1 MSDNI
6 NYLKLL
12 FESGQNSEAFSERL
26 NDFFPGL
33 IYVYDLDHRKLRY
46 VNRRLTDILGY
57 SYDELKDTEDVWMNL
72 VFKEDV
78 DLVKSELEKFYSIK
92 DEETLAYGCRLNH
105 KQGSWRYFR
114 TMGTVLRRDE
124 SGKPMSALFIANDIT
139 DQIKTEEETKAM
151 TELFRETEDLLQYG
165 SWSWD
170 IKSDYLEWTK
180 GMYDLIEYT
189 KEELPQV
196 TSEFYVNQIGEEDR
210 PNFRAM
216 VENAFKDKKE
226 FECEYLLNTK
236 SGKQKTVFTKAK
248 IVVDGEGQIK
258 KMLGI
263 TRDITTLKNLEKD
276 RERNLRELR
285 RSNKE
290 LEEFAYVASHD
301 LQEPLR
307 KISTFNER
315 LKSKFGDKLGSDGSV
330 YIDRIIAS
338 TENMKML
345 IDNLLEFSRLTQS
358 SQVYT
363 SSDLNIILKEVMSD
377 QELKIEETNAVIEI
391 DVLPVIEAV
400 YSEMKQ
406 LFNNLV
412 SNAIKFRKP
421 DIAPFIRIQSTV
433 LDKKEKD
440 QFHLPLERVYYKI
453 EVIDSGIGFDQE
465 YAERIFQ
472 IFQRLHGKTEY
483 AGSGIGLAICK
494 KITDNHEGLMF
505 AEGTLGKGSVFVILL
520 PEKQL
525 V

>member
-33 IYVYDLDHRKLRY
+33 IYVYDLDNRRLRY
-46 VNRRLTDILGY
+46 VNRRITDILGF
-57 SYDELKDTEDVWMNL
+57 SYDDLKDSEDVWMNL

-78 DLVKSELEKFYSIK
+78 DLVKKELDKFHSIK

-105 KQGSWRYFR
+105 KEGNWRYFK

-124 SGKPMSALFIANDIT
+124 SGKAVSALFIANDVT

-151 TELFRETEDLLQYG
+151 TELFKETEDLLQFG

-170 IKSDYLEWTK
+170 LVSDHLEWTK

-189 KEELPQV
+189 KEELPKV
-196 TSEFYVNQIGEEDR
+196 TTPFYISHVGEDDR
-210 PNFRAM
+210 Q
-216 VENAFKDKKE
+216 AFQQAIDQSIKLKE
-226 FECEYLLNTK
+226 GFEAEYLLTTK
-236 SGKQKTVFTKAK
+236 SGKHKTVFTKAK
-248 IVVDGEGQIK
+248 MVVDNEGNAK

-263 TRDITTLKNLEKD
+263 TRDISTLKNLEKE
-276 RERNLRELR
+276 RERNLRELK

-315 LKSKFGDKLGSDGSV
+315 LKSKFGETLGTDGNA
-330 YIDRIIAS
+330 YIERIIAS

-345 IDNLLEFSRLTQS
+345 IDNLLEFSRLTRS
-358 SQVYT
+358 SQVFT
-363 SSDLNIILKEVMSD
+363 NCDLNQILKEVMSD
-377 QELKIEETNAVIEI
+377 QDLKIEETNAVIK
-391 DVLPVIEAV
+391 VASLPVIEAV

-406 LFNNLV
+406 LFNNLI
-412 SNAIKFRKP
+412 SNAIKFKSH
-421 DIAPFIRIQSTV
+421 DKAPLIEISSTP

-440 QFHLPLERVYYKI
+440 EYHLPLERTYHKI
-453 EVIDSGIGFDQE
+453 ELSDNGIGFEAE

-494 KITDNHEGLMF
+494 KITDNHEGLIV
-505 AEGTLGKGSVFVILL
+505 AKSNPGKGSVFVIIL